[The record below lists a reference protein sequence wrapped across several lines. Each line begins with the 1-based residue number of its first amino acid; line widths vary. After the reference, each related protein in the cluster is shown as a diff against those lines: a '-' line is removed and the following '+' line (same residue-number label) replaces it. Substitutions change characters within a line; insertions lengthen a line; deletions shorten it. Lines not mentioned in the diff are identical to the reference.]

1 MDNKTKRG
9 RKPKSS
15 LSLSYE
21 QSTTQDFLAKSTD
34 ENTTQCKTVNFNIL
48 ELPKS
53 TTTIITT
60 PNHPPQSTAQ
70 LKSRRGRK
78 PKAVYK
84 GFENGH
90 EVMHSNSDDEN
101 IIMKLKVCAE
111 IDESLASQTDED
123 VALFPDAYNEAHSN
137 SYESKPCEIEYLQG
151 EHVATNTRAL
161 KVIDLLKDFE
171 EKNKNNEWPQTTSI
185 ACYWCCHKF
194 DSPPFGIPVKFADGK
209 FHVFGCFCSLECAA
223 ANNLASKESIDE
235 VWERNNL
242 INLLS
247 KRIGYKNVV
256 KPAPNRLSLQMF
268 GGHLTIE
275 EYRSYCDTSKI
286 ININFP
292 PMMTMTQQIEEINES
307 DINNDYKYIPIDT
320 DRINKY
326 KEKIKLKRSK
336 PITSF
341 ENTLDH
347 AMNLKFN
354 SA

>member
-1 MDNKTKRG
+1 MDNKNKRG
-9 RKPKSS
+9 RKPKSAS
-15 LSLSYE
+15 TGTGTGECLGA
-21 QSTTQDFLAKSTD
+21 QSPNGHAHM
-34 ENTTQCKTVNFNIL
+34 NT
-48 ELPKS
+48 S
-53 TTTIITT
+53 GMTTTLNT
-60 PNHPPQSTAQ
+60 PA

-78 PKAVYK
+78 PKAVFN
-84 GFENGH
+84 GFDN
-90 EVMHSNSDDEN
+90 VNDVFHSNSDDEN
-101 IIMKLKVCAE
+101 IIMKLKVFNE
-111 IDESLASQTDED
+111 VDESVHSQLDDESN
-123 VALFPDAYNEAHSN
+123 LFPDAYNEVPTN
-137 SYESKPCEIEYLQG
+137 TYESKPCEIDYVNHSSKHDSSSTHYAG
-151 EHVATNTRAL
+151 L

-194 DSPPFGIPVKFADGK
+194 DTPPFGIPVKFADEK

-223 ANNLASKESIDE
+223 AYNLASKESIDE
-235 VWERNNL
+235 VWERHNL

-247 KRIGYKNVV
+247 KRIGYKNIV
-256 KPAPNRLSLQMF
+256 KPAPNRLALQMF

-275 EYRSYCDTSKI
+275 EYRSYCHTSKI

-292 PMMTMTQQIEEINES
+292 PMMTMTQQIEEVNES

-326 KEKIKLKRSK
+326 KEKIKLKRTK

-354 SA
+354 SS